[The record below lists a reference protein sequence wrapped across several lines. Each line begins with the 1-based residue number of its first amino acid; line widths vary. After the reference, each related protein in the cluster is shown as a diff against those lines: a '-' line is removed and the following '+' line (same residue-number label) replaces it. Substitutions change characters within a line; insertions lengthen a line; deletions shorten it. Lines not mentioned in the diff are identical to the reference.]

1 MTAWTPIFFQQR
13 NGYRPLSHW
22 SDCGFGHRTSKV
34 WRLHV
39 GSISLY
45 TEVEHQCVIIV
56 PGQDRHCQRLSL
68 KARSQQKKPW
78 LGRRHLKKVHCPS
91 VEVYELEAGLWM
103 TYLEAVSLHCWSN
116 CRGQLLEATRN
127 RDSVNDAVK
136 KVVPNLCWWLPPLL
150 AMQQYRW
157 ELKHDSSVQRSTRVN
172 GNIAFMSTP
181 ARWFGVNGSLFILVH
196 ETMHKRVWR
205 NSKPW
210 PPDCK
215 RRFKLSV
222 LFLEGQCLITKWL
235 HRCMRQGHALV
246 PSRTLLYAFDGIWF
260 LWNGASRKENRCL
273 IPSMVGIWSSK
284 NIEGL
289 PNDVPQLQSH

>member
-1 MTAWTPIFFQQR
+1 M
-13 NGYRPLSHW
+13 
-22 SDCGFGHRTSKV
+22 
-34 WRLHV
+34 
-39 GSISLY
+39 SLY
-45 TEVEHQCVIIV
+45 
-56 PGQDRHCQRLSL
+56 
-68 KARSQQKKPW
+68 
-78 LGRRHLKKVHCPS
+78 
-91 VEVYELEAGLWM
+91 
-103 TYLEAVSLHCWSN
+103 CWSN

-150 AMQQYRW
+150 TMQQYRW

-222 LFLEGQCLITKWL
+222 FFGGAVSYYKMAAPL
-235 HRCMRQGHALV
+235 HEARTCTCSEQDSALCDRLMV
-246 PSRTLLYAFDGIWF
+246 FDSCG
-260 LWNGASRKENRCL
+260 
-273 IPSMVGIWSSK
+273 MV
-284 NIEGL
+284 L
-289 PNDVPQLQSH
+289 PAKKTDV

>member
-1 MTAWTPIFFQQR
+1 MTAWMPIFFQQR

-22 SDCGFGHRTSKV
+22 SDCRFGHRARKV

-45 TEVEHQCVIIV
+45 TEVEHYCVIIV

-91 VEVYELEAGLWM
+91 IEAYELEAELWI
-103 TYLEAVSLHCWSN
+103 TYLEAMSLYCWSN
-116 CRGQLLEATRN
+116 CRGQLLEATTN
-127 RDSVNDAVK
+127 RDSVNDGVK
-136 KVVPNLCWWLPPLL
+136 KVVPN
-150 AMQQYRW
+150 RW

-172 GNIAFMSTP
+172 GNIAFMSTL
-181 ARWFGVNGSLFILVH
+181 ARWFGVNGPLFILVH

-222 LFLEGQCLITKWL
+222 FLEGQCLITKWL
-235 HRCMRQGHALV
+235 YRCMRQGHALV
-246 PSRTLLYAFDGIWF
+246 PSRTLRYAIAWWF
-260 LWNGASRKENRCL
+260 LIPGEWCFSQRKQMSNFEYGGDIILRDFPTTRHNTPISITLIICL
-273 IPSMVGIWSSK
+273 LIVGGK
-284 NIEGL
+284 
-289 PNDVPQLQSH
+289 